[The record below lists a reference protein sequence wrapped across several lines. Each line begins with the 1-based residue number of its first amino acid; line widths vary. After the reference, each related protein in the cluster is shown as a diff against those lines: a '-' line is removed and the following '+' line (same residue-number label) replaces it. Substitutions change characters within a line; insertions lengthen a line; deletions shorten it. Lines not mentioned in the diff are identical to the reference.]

1 MLYLILSV
9 VFSVL
14 LLVNFRAHAR
24 FKVDTRIAILLNY
37 PVCFL
42 TAYLH
47 QPSAIPFH
55 WPSSWDTFLL
65 MAMGVGFVITF
76 LLSGFSTQ
84 KNGMAPTSLANN
96 ISLVIPVLINLFIL
110 KTGGEINVSIALGLV
125 FSFAAIYF
133 CSPQMTSADGVKPV
147 VSLLLAV
154 FVAYGLTNTLFSYLN
169 GSLTY
174 FVGGTLPFIMMLLIG
189 SMLSSAIV
197 LIWKSING
205 TLNWNRNSV
214 LAAIPL
220 GLPNFFSFYFLLKA
234 LDAYQNNA
242 AVVLTMYNL
251 SVILLSAITA
261 YVFFKERLTSRQ
273 WIGLGIGCV
282 GIALL
287 NGIF

>member
-24 FKVDTRIAILLNY
+24 FQVDTRIAILLNY

-47 QPSAIPFH
+47 QPSALPLQ
-55 WPSSWDTFLL
+55 WPASTDTAL
-65 MAMGVGFVITF
+65 MIAMGIGFVITF

-110 KTGGEINVSIALGLV
+110 KTGGDITASVLAGLV

-133 CSPQMTSADGVKPV
+133 CSPKVDASSETKPV
-147 VSLLLAV
+147 VGLLIAV

-169 GSLTY
+169 STLTAQ
-174 FVGGTLPFIMMLLIG
+174 VGGTLPFIMMLLIG
-189 SMLSSAIV
+189 SMAGSALV
-197 LIWKSING
+197 LVWKSVNG

-251 SVILLSAITA
+251 SVILLSAISA
-261 YVFFKERLTSRQ
+261 YVIFKEQLSKRQ
-273 WIGLGIGCV
+273 WLGLALGCV

-287 NGIF
+287 NGL

>member
-1 MLYLILSV
+1 MLYLVLSV

-14 LLVNFRAHAR
+14 LLVNFRAHAK
-24 FKVDTRIAILLNY
+24 FQVDTRIAILLNY

-42 TAYLH
+42 TAYFH

-55 WPSSWDTFLL
+55 WPSNVDTFLL

-110 KTGGEINVSIALGLV
+110 KTGGEINLSIALGLT

-133 CSPQMTSADGVKPV
+133 CSPQLTSADGVKPV
-147 VSLLLAV
+147 VWLLLAV
-154 FVAYGLTNTLFSYLN
+154 FIAYGLTNTLFSYLN
-169 GSLTY
+169 SSLTY
-174 FVGGTLPFIMMLLIG
+174 FVGGTLPFIMMILIG
-189 SMLSSAIV
+189 SMLSSSIV

-205 TLNWNRNSV
+205 TLNWNLNSV

-251 SVILLSAITA
+251 SVILLSALTA
-261 YVFFKERLTSRQ
+261 YVFFKERLTNRQ

-287 NGIF
+287 NGL

>member
-14 LLVNFRAHAR
+14 LLLNFRAHAR
-24 FKVDTRIAILLNY
+24 FQVDTRIAILLNY

-47 QPSAIPFH
+47 QPSALPLQ
-55 WPSSWDTFLL
+55 WPASTDTAL
-65 MAMGVGFVITF
+65 MIAMGIGFVITF

-110 KTGGEINVSIALGLV
+110 KTGGDITASVLAGLV

-133 CSPQMTSADGVKPV
+133 CSPKVDASSETKPV
-147 VSLLLAV
+147 VGLLIAV

-169 GSLTY
+169 STLTAQ
-174 FVGGTLPFIMMLLIG
+174 VGGTLPFIMMLLIG
-189 SMLSSAIV
+189 SMAGSALV
-197 LIWKSING
+197 LVWKSVNG

-251 SVILLSAITA
+251 SVILLSAISA
-261 YVFFKERLTSRQ
+261 YVIFKEQLSKRQ
-273 WIGLGIGCV
+273 WLGLALGCV

-287 NGIF
+287 NGL

>member
-1 MLYLILSV
+1 MLYLVLSV

-14 LLVNFRAHAR
+14 LLVNFRAHAK
-24 FKVDTRIAILLNY
+24 FQVDTRIAILLNY

-42 TAYLH
+42 TAYFH

-55 WPSSWDTFLL
+55 WPSNVDTFLL

-110 KTGGEINVSIALGLV
+110 KTGGEINWSIALGLF

-133 CSPQMTSADGVKPV
+133 CSPQLTSSDGVKPV
-147 VSLLLAV
+147 VWLLLAV

-169 GSLTY
+169 SSLTY
-174 FVGGTLPFIMMLLIG
+174 FVGGTLPFIMMILIG
-189 SMLSSAIV
+189 SMLSSTIF
-197 LIWKSING
+197 LIWKSVNG

-220 GLPNFFSFYFLLKA
+220 GLPNFLSFYFLLKA

-251 SVILLSAITA
+251 SVILLSALTA
-261 YVFFKERLTSRQ
+261 YVFFKERLTNRQ

-287 NGIF
+287 NGL

>member
-1 MLYLILSV
+1 MLYLVLSV

-14 LLVNFRAHAR
+14 LLVNFRAHAK
-24 FKVDTRIAILLNY
+24 FQVDTRIAILLNY

-42 TAYLH
+42 TAYFH

-55 WPSSWDTFLL
+55 WPSNVDTFLL

-110 KTGGEINVSIALGLV
+110 KTGGEINLSIALGLT

-133 CSPQMTSADGVKPV
+133 CSPQLTSADGVKPV
-147 VSLLLAV
+147 VWLLLAV
-154 FVAYGLTNTLFSYLN
+154 FIAYGLTNTLFSYLN
-169 GSLTY
+169 SSLTY
-174 FVGGTLPFIMMLLIG
+174 FVGGTLPFIMMILIG
-189 SMLSSAIV
+189 SMLSSSMV

-205 TLNWNRNSV
+205 TLNWNLNSV

-251 SVILLSAITA
+251 SVILLSALTA
-261 YVFFKERLTSRQ
+261 YVFFKERLTNRQ

-287 NGIF
+287 NGL

>member
-1 MLYLILSV
+1 MLYLVLSV

-14 LLVNFRAHAR
+14 LLVNFRAHAK
-24 FKVDTRIAILLNY
+24 FQVDTRIAILLNY

-42 TAYLH
+42 TAYFH

-55 WPSSWDTFLL
+55 WPSNVDTFLL

-110 KTGGEINVSIALGLV
+110 KTGGEINWSIALGLV

-133 CSPQMTSADGVKPV
+133 CSPQLTSADGVKPV
-147 VSLLLAV
+147 VWLLLAV
-154 FVAYGLTNTLFSYLN
+154 FIAYGLTNTLFSYLN
-169 GSLTY
+169 SSLTF
-174 FVGGTLPFIMMLLIG
+174 FVGGTLPFIMMILIG
-189 SMLSSAIV
+189 SMLSSSIV

-205 TLNWNRNSV
+205 TLNWNLNSV

-251 SVILLSAITA
+251 SVILLSALTA
-261 YVFFKERLTSRQ
+261 YVFFKERLTNRQ

-287 NGIF
+287 NGL

>member
-1 MLYLILSV
+1 MLYLVLSV

-14 LLVNFRAHAR
+14 LLVNFRAHAK
-24 FKVDTRIAILLNY
+24 FQVDTRIAILLNY

-42 TAYLH
+42 TAYFH

-55 WPSSWDTFLL
+55 WPSNVDTFLL

-110 KTGGEINVSIALGLV
+110 KTGGEINLSIALGLV

-133 CSPQMTSADGVKPV
+133 CSPQLTSADGVKPV
-147 VSLLLAV
+147 VWLLLAV
-154 FVAYGLTNTLFSYLN
+154 FIAYGLTNTLFSYLN
-169 GSLTY
+169 SSLTY
-174 FVGGTLPFIMMLLIG
+174 FVGGTLPFIMMILIG
-189 SMLSSAIV
+189 SMLSSTIV
-197 LIWKSING
+197 LIWKSVNG

-251 SVILLSAITA
+251 SVILLSALTA
-261 YVFFKERLTSRQ
+261 YVFFKERLTNRQ
-273 WIGLGIGCV
+273 WIGLAIGCV

-287 NGIF
+287 NGL

>member
-1 MLYLILSV
+1 MLYLVLSV

-14 LLVNFRAHAR
+14 LLVNFRAHVK
-24 FKVDTRIAILLNY
+24 FQVDTRIAILLNY

-42 TAYLH
+42 TAYFH

-55 WPSSWDTFLL
+55 WPSNVDTFLL

-110 KTGGEINVSIALGLV
+110 KTGGEINLSIALGLV

-133 CSPQMTSADGVKPV
+133 CSPQFTSADGVKPV
-147 VSLLLAV
+147 VWLLLAV
-154 FVAYGLTNTLFSYLN
+154 FIAYGLTNTLFSYLN
-169 GSLTY
+169 SSLTY
-174 FVGGTLPFIMMLLIG
+174 FVGGTLPFIMMILIG

-234 LDAYQNNA
+234 LDSYQNNA

-251 SVILLSAITA
+251 SVILLSALTA
-261 YVFFKERLTSRQ
+261 YVFFKERLTNRQ

-287 NGIF
+287 NGL

>member
-1 MLYLILSV
+1 MLYLVLSV

-24 FKVDTRIAILLNY
+24 FQVDTRIAILLNY

-42 TAYLH
+42 TAYFH
-47 QPSAIPFH
+47 QPSAFPFH
-55 WPSSWDTFLL
+55 WPSTGDTFLL

-110 KTGGEINVSIALGLV
+110 KTGGEINWSISLGLV
-125 FSFAAIYF
+125 LSFAAIYF
-133 CSPQMTSADGVKPV
+133 CSPQVTSADGVKPV

-169 GSLTY
+169 SSLTY

-189 SMLSSAIV
+189 SMISSAIV
-197 LIWKSING
+197 LIWKSVNG
-205 TLNWNRNSV
+205 TLAWNTNSV

-261 YVFFKERLTSRQ
+261 YVFFKERLTNRQ
-273 WIGLGIGCV
+273 WIGLAIGCV

-287 NGIF
+287 NGL

>member
-1 MLYLILSV
+1 MLYLVLSV

-14 LLVNFRAHAR
+14 LLVNFRAHAK
-24 FKVDTRIAILLNY
+24 FQVDTRIAILLNY

-42 TAYLH
+42 TAYFH

-55 WPSSWDTFLL
+55 WPSNVDTFLL

-110 KTGGEINVSIALGLV
+110 KTGGEINLSIALGLV

-133 CSPQMTSADGVKPV
+133 CSPQLTSADGVKPV
-147 VSLLLAV
+147 VWLLLAV
-154 FVAYGLTNTLFSYLN
+154 FIAYGLTNTLFSYLN
-169 GSLTY
+169 SSLTY
-174 FVGGTLPFIMMLLIG
+174 FVGGTLPFIMMILIG
-189 SMLSSAIV
+189 SMLSSSIV

-205 TLNWNRNSV
+205 TLNWNLNSV

-251 SVILLSAITA
+251 SVILLSALTA
-261 YVFFKERLTSRQ
+261 YVFFKERLTNRQ
-273 WIGLGIGCV
+273 WIGLAIGCV

-287 NGIF
+287 NGL

>member
-1 MLYLILSV
+1 MLYLVLSV

-14 LLVNFRAHAR
+14 LLVNFRAHAK
-24 FKVDTRIAILLNY
+24 FQVDTRIAILLNY

-42 TAYLH
+42 TAYFH

-55 WPSSWDTFLL
+55 WPSNVDTFLL

-110 KTGGEINVSIALGLV
+110 KTGGEINLSIALGLV

-133 CSPQMTSADGVKPV
+133 CSPQLTSSDGVKPV
-147 VSLLLAV
+147 VWLLLAV

-169 GSLTY
+169 SSLTY
-174 FVGGTLPFIMMLLIG
+174 FVGGTLPFIMMILIG
-189 SMLSSAIV
+189 SMLSSTIV
-197 LIWKSING
+197 LIWKSVNG

-251 SVILLSAITA
+251 SVILLSALTA
-261 YVFFKERLTSRQ
+261 YVFFKERLTNRQ

-287 NGIF
+287 NGL

>member
-1 MLYLILSV
+1 MFYLILSV
-9 VFSVL
+9 IFSVL

-24 FKVDTRIAILLNY
+24 FQVDTRIAILLNY

-42 TAYLH
+42 TAYFH

-55 WPSSWDTFLL
+55 WPSAMDTFLL

-110 KTGGEINVSIALGLV
+110 KTGGEINWSISFGLV
-125 FSFAAIYF
+125 LSFAAIYF
-133 CSPQMTSADGVKPV
+133 CSPQLTSADGVKPV

-189 SMLSSAIV
+189 SMISSAIV
-197 LIWKSING
+197 LIWKSVNG
-205 TLNWNRNSV
+205 TLAWNTNSV

-261 YVFFKERLTSRQ
+261 YVFFKERLTNRQ
-273 WIGLGIGCV
+273 WIGLGIGCA

-287 NGIF
+287 NGL

>member
-9 VFSVL
+9 IFSVL

-24 FKVDTRIAILLNY
+24 FQVDTRIAILLNY

-42 TAYLH
+42 TAYFH
-47 QPSAIPFH
+47 QPTAIPFH
-55 WPSSWDTFLL
+55 WPSTGDTVLL

-110 KTGGEINVSIALGLV
+110 KTGGEINWSISLGLIL
-125 FSFAAIYF
+125 SFAAIYF
-133 CSPQMTSADGVKPV
+133 CSPQLTSADGVKPV

-169 GSLTY
+169 SSLTY

-189 SMLSSAIV
+189 SMISSAIV
-197 LIWKSING
+197 LIWKSVNG
-205 TLNWNRNSV
+205 TLAWNSNSV

-261 YVFFKERLTSRQ
+261 YVFFKERLTNRQ
-273 WIGLGIGCV
+273 WIGLAIGCV

-287 NGIF
+287 NGL

>member
-1 MLYLILSV
+1 MFYLILSV
-9 VFSVL
+9 IFSVL

-24 FKVDTRIAILLNY
+24 FQVDTRIAILLNY

-42 TAYLH
+42 TAYFH
-47 QPSAIPFH
+47 QPAAIPFH
-55 WPSSWDTFLL
+55 WPSAMDTFLL

-110 KTGGEINVSIALGLV
+110 KTGGEINWSISFGLV
-125 FSFAAIYF
+125 LSFAAIYF
-133 CSPQMTSADGVKPV
+133 CSPQLTSADGVKPV

-189 SMLSSAIV
+189 SMISSAIV
-197 LIWKSING
+197 LIWKSVNG
-205 TLNWNRNSV
+205 TLAWNTNSV

-261 YVFFKERLTSRQ
+261 YVFFKERLTNRQ
-273 WIGLGIGCV
+273 WIGLGIGCA

-287 NGIF
+287 NGL

>member
-1 MLYLILSV
+1 MVYLILSV

-24 FKVDTRIAILLNY
+24 FQVDTRIAILLNY

-42 TAYLH
+42 TAYFH

-55 WPSSWDTFLL
+55 WPSTGDTFLL
-65 MAMGVGFVITF
+65 MFMGVGFVITF

-110 KTGGEINVSIALGLV
+110 KTGGELTGLVALGLIL
-125 FSFAAIYF
+125 SFAAIYF
-133 CSPQMTSADGVKPV
+133 CSPQLTSTEGVKPV
-147 VSLLLAV
+147 VGLLIAV

-169 GSLTY
+169 STLTY

-189 SMLSSAIV
+189 SMASSAIV
-197 LIWKSING
+197 LIWKSVNG

-251 SVILLSAITA
+251 SVILLSALTA
-261 YVFFKERLTSRQ
+261 YVFFKERLTAKQ
-273 WIGLGIGCV
+273 WIGILLGCIGIV
-282 GIALL
+282 LL
-287 NGIF
+287 IN

>member
-1 MLYLILSV
+1 MLYLVLSV

-24 FKVDTRIAILLNY
+24 FQVDTRIAILLNY

-42 TAYLH
+42 TAYFH
-47 QPSAIPFH
+47 QPSAIPFR
-55 WPSSWDTFLL
+55 WPTGIDTALL
-65 MAMGVGFVITF
+65 MVMGVGFVITF

-110 KTGGEINVSIALGLV
+110 KTGGEITWSIAAGLV

-133 CSPQMTSADGVKPV
+133 CSPQVDASSDSKPV
-147 VSLLLAV
+147 VALLLAV

-169 GSLTY
+169 STLTAQ
-174 FVGGTLPFIMMLLIG
+174 VGGTLPFIMMLLIG
-189 SMLSSAIV
+189 SMASSFIV
-197 LIWKSING
+197 LVWKSVNG

-214 LAAIPL
+214 LASIPL

-251 SVILLSAITA
+251 SVILLSAIAA
-261 YVFFKERLTSRQ
+261 YVFFKEHLSKRQ
-273 WIGLGIGCV
+273 WLGLAVGCV

-287 NGIF
+287 NGL

>member
-24 FKVDTRIAILLNY
+24 FQVDTRIAILLNY

-42 TAYLH
+42 TAYFH

-55 WPSSWDTFLL
+55 WPSTTDTFLL
-65 MAMGVGFVITF
+65 MFMGVGFVITF

-110 KTGGEINVSIALGLV
+110 KTGGELTALVALGLV
-125 FSFAAIYF
+125 LSFAAIYF
-133 CSPQMTSADGVKPV
+133 CSPQLSATEGVKPV
-147 VSLLLAV
+147 VGLLIAV

-169 GSLTY
+169 STLTY

-189 SMLSSAIV
+189 SMASSAIV
-197 LIWKSING
+197 LIWKSLNG
-205 TLNWNRNSV
+205 TLHWNRNSV
-214 LAAIPL
+214 LASIPL
-220 GLPNFFSFYFLLKA
+220 GLPNFFSFYFFLKA

-242 AVVLTMYNL
+242 AVVLTVYNL
-251 SVILLSAITA
+251 SVILLSALTA
-261 YVFFKERLTSRQ
+261 YVFFKERLTAKQ
-273 WIGLGIGCV
+273 WIGILLGCLGIV
-282 GIALL
+282 LL
-287 NGIF
+287 VN

>member
-1 MLYLILSV
+1 MLYLVLSV

-14 LLVNFRAHAR
+14 LLVNFRAHAK
-24 FKVDTRIAILLNY
+24 FQVDTRIAILLNY

-42 TAYLH
+42 TAYFH

-55 WPSSWDTFLL
+55 WPSNVDTFLL

-110 KTGGEINVSIALGLV
+110 KTGGEINLSIALGLT

-133 CSPQMTSADGVKPV
+133 CSPQLTSADGVKPIV
-147 VSLLLAV
+147 WLLLAV
-154 FVAYGLTNTLFSYLN
+154 FIAYGLTNTLFSYLN
-169 GSLTY
+169 SSLTY
-174 FVGGTLPFIMMLLIG
+174 FVGGTLPFIMMILIG
-189 SMLSSAIV
+189 SMLSSTIV
-197 LIWKSING
+197 LIWKSVNG

-251 SVILLSAITA
+251 SVILLSALTA
-261 YVFFKERLTSRQ
+261 YVFFKERLTNRQ

-287 NGIF
+287 NGL

>member
-1 MLYLILSV
+1 MFYLVLSV

-14 LLVNFRAHAR
+14 LLVNFRAHAK
-24 FKVDTRIAILLNY
+24 FQVDTRIAILLNY

-42 TAYLH
+42 TAYFH
-47 QPSAIPFH
+47 HPSAIPFH
-55 WPSSWDTFLL
+55 WPSTGNTFLL

-110 KTGGEINVSIALGLV
+110 KTGGEINLSIALGLV

-133 CSPQMTSADGVKPV
+133 CSPQLTSADGVKPV
-147 VSLLLAV
+147 VWLLLAV
-154 FVAYGLTNTLFSYLN
+154 FIAYGLTNTLFSYLN
-169 GSLTY
+169 SSLTY
-174 FVGGTLPFIMMLLIG
+174 FVGGTLPFIMMILIG
-189 SMLSSAIV
+189 SMLSSTIV
-197 LIWKSING
+197 LIWKSVNG

-251 SVILLSAITA
+251 SVILLSALTA
-261 YVFFKERLTSRQ
+261 YVFFKERLTNRQ

-287 NGIF
+287 NGL

>member
-1 MLYLILSV
+1 
-9 VFSVL
+9 
-14 LLVNFRAHAR
+14 
-24 FKVDTRIAILLNY
+24 
-37 PVCFL
+37 
-42 TAYLH
+42 
-47 QPSAIPFH
+47 
-55 WPSSWDTFLL
+55 

-110 KTGGEINVSIALGLV
+110 KTGGEINWSIALGLV

-133 CSPQMTSADGVKPV
+133 CSPQLTSADGVKPV
-147 VSLLLAV
+147 VWLLLAV
-154 FVAYGLTNTLFSYLN
+154 FIAYGLTNTLFSYLN
-169 GSLTY
+169 SSLTY
-174 FVGGTLPFIMMLLIG
+174 FVGGTLPFIMMILIG
-189 SMLSSAIV
+189 SILSSAIV
-197 LIWKSING
+197 LIWKSVNG
-205 TLNWNRNSV
+205 TLAWNRNSV

-261 YVFFKERLTSRQ
+261 YVFFKERLTNRQ
-273 WIGLGIGCV
+273 WIGLAIGCV

-287 NGIF
+287 NGL

>member
-14 LLVNFRAHAR
+14 LLVNFRAHAK
-24 FKVDTRIAILLNY
+24 FQVDTRIAILLNY

-42 TAYLH
+42 TAYFH
-47 QPSAIPFH
+47 QPSALPFH
-55 WPSSWDTFLL
+55 WPSTVDTFLL

-110 KTGGEINVSIALGLV
+110 KTGGEINWSISLGLV
-125 FSFAAIYF
+125 LSFAAIYF
-133 CSPQMTSADGVKPV
+133 CSPQLTSADGVKPV

-169 GSLTY
+169 SSLTY

-189 SMLSSAIV
+189 SMISSAIV
-197 LIWKSING
+197 LIWKSVNG
-205 TLNWNRNSV
+205 TLAWNTNSV

-261 YVFFKERLTSRQ
+261 YVFFKERLTNRQ
-273 WIGLGIGCV
+273 WIGLGIGCA

-287 NGIF
+287 NGL

>member
-1 MLYLILSV
+1 MLFLILSV
-9 VFSVL
+9 IFSVL
-14 LLVNFRAHAR
+14 LLVNFRVHAR
-24 FKVDTRIAILLNY
+24 FQVDTRIAILLNY

-42 TAYLH
+42 TAYFH

-55 WPSSWDTFLL
+55 WPSHWNTFLL

-110 KTGGEINVSIALGLV
+110 KTGGEINLSISLGLV
-125 FSFAAIYF
+125 FSFVAIYF
-133 CSPQMTSADGVKPV
+133 CSPQMASADGVKPV
-147 VSLLLAV
+147 LWLLLAV

-169 GSLTY
+169 SSLTY
-174 FVGGTLPFIMMLLIG
+174 FVGGTLPFIMMILIG
-189 SMLSSAIV
+189 SMISSATV
-197 LIWKSING
+197 LIWKSVHG
-205 TLNWNRNSV
+205 TLAWNRNSV

-261 YVFFKERLTSRQ
+261 YVFFKERLTRRQ
-273 WIGLGIGCV
+273 WIGLGLGCV

-287 NGIF
+287 NGL

>member
-24 FKVDTRIAILLNY
+24 FQVDTRIAILLNY

-47 QPSAIPFH
+47 QPSALPLQ
-55 WPSSWDTFLL
+55 WPASTDTAL
-65 MAMGVGFVITF
+65 MIAMGIGFVITF

-110 KTGGEINVSIALGLV
+110 KTGGDITASVLAGLV

-133 CSPQMTSADGVKPV
+133 CSPKVDASSETKPV
-147 VSLLLAV
+147 VGLLIAV

-169 GSLTY
+169 STLTAQ
-174 FVGGTLPFIMMLLIG
+174 VGGTLPFIMMLLIG
-189 SMLSSAIV
+189 SMAGSALV
-197 LIWKSING
+197 LTWKSVNG

-251 SVILLSAITA
+251 SVILLSAISA
-261 YVFFKERLTSRQ
+261 YVIFKEQLSKRQ
-273 WIGLGIGCV
+273 WLGLALGCV

-287 NGIF
+287 NGL

>member
-1 MLYLILSV
+1 MLYLVLSV
-9 VFSVL
+9 IFSVL
-14 LLVNFRAHAR
+14 LLVNFWAHAR
-24 FKVDTRIAILLNY
+24 FQVDTRIAILLNY

-47 QPSAIPFH
+47 QPSAMPFN
-55 WPSSWDTFLL
+55 WPAATDTMLL
-65 MAMGVGFVITF
+65 MAMGIGFVITF

-110 KTGGEINVSIALGLV
+110 KTGGEITWSIAAGLA

-133 CSPQMTSADGVKPV
+133 CSPQVDASRDSKPV
-147 VSLLLAV
+147 IALLLAV

-169 GSLTY
+169 STLTAQ
-174 FVGGTLPFIMMLLIG
+174 VGGTLPFIMMLLIG
-189 SMLSSAIV
+189 SMASSLIV
-197 LIWKSING
+197 LIWKSANS
-205 TLNWNRNSV
+205 TLNWNRNSI

-261 YVFFKERLTSRQ
+261 YVFFKERLTRKQ
-273 WIGLGIGCV
+273 WLGLAVGGV

-287 NGIF
+287 NGM

>member
-24 FKVDTRIAILLNY
+24 FHVDTRIAILLNY

-47 QPSAIPFH
+47 QPSALPLQ
-55 WPSSWDTFLL
+55 WPASTDTAL
-65 MAMGVGFVITF
+65 MIAMGIGFVITF

-110 KTGGEINVSIALGLV
+110 KTGGDITASVLAGLV

-133 CSPQMTSADGVKPV
+133 CSPKVDASSETKPV
-147 VSLLLAV
+147 VGLLIAV

-169 GSLTY
+169 STLTAQ
-174 FVGGTLPFIMMLLIG
+174 VGGTLPFIMMLLIG
-189 SMLSSAIV
+189 SMAGSALV
-197 LIWKSING
+197 LVWKTVNG
-205 TLNWNRNSV
+205 TLNWNLNSV

-251 SVILLSAITA
+251 SVILLSAISA
-261 YVFFKERLTSRQ
+261 YVIFKEQLSKRQ
-273 WIGLGIGCV
+273 WLGLALGCV

-287 NGIF
+287 NGL

>member
-1 MLYLILSV
+1 MFYLILSV
-9 VFSVL
+9 IFSVL

-24 FKVDTRIAILLNY
+24 FQVDTRIAILLNY

-42 TAYLH
+42 TAYFH

-55 WPSSWDTFLL
+55 WPSAMDTFLL

-110 KTGGEINVSIALGLV
+110 KTGGEINWSISFGLV
-125 FSFAAIYF
+125 LSFAAIYF
-133 CSPQMTSADGVKPV
+133 CSPQLTSADGVKPV

-189 SMLSSAIV
+189 SIISSAIV
-197 LIWKSING
+197 LIWKSVNG
-205 TLNWNRNSV
+205 TLAWNTNSV

-261 YVFFKERLTSRQ
+261 YVFFKERLTNRQ
-273 WIGLGIGCV
+273 WIGLGIGCA

-287 NGIF
+287 NGL